1 MREVSQACALVNLN
15 SFVCHHEQPI
25 NKCGSSTLR
34 QQRTGPQFVRNNS
47 KSLVFWLVN
56 LFEVELFVSPG
67 FKQGRRVPLF
77 YLFNLL
83 SWCVL
88 CCLQKLGVK
97 GGNHCKIER
106 FSHDDFDTVE
116 LKGLLSQLFHPYCNF
131 LSSFR
136 NSYNHCWHNPK
147 TVELFVQDLESANC
161 KFVAIL

>member
-136 NSYNHCWHNPK
+136 NSYNHCWYNPK
-147 TVELFVQDLESANC
+147 TVELFVKDLESANC